1 MTKRVLIAGGG
12 VGGLTAALAL
22 GRAGHEVTL
31 LERDELQPLATA
43 EEAFATERAG
53 APQVHQTHGFLA
65 RIQVLLRDR
74 FPDVMR
80 DVLDAGG
87 LTMPMTAALGEPR
100 PGDEDLKVI
109 IVRRSTLEWVLR
121 RAAVAQDHVAIRTGS
136 PVAALLS
143 DGTDAD
149 GRPVVSGARLS
160 GGEELAAD
168 VVLASTGRRGDVPGW
183 LRRLGVEV
191 PETIHESGLMY
202 LSRWYHRPA
211 EELPPDPKLG
221 GDLGYVKYLAVP
233 GDGDTLSVT
242 LAVRTADTALRS
254 ALSDPDTFDRAC
266 HLLPG
271 PDLFFDDHGPAL
283 EPIGGVRPMA
293 GLLNRIRRFVDDA
306 GQPLVLGFHALGD
319 AHTVT
324 NPLYGRGCSLAAIQA
339 VAIADALAAH
349 PDDPVARGAAYEA
362 FNRAEVEPWYENAVM
377 MDRFGADPAGRGA
390 LGGGGGGTGSDAAR
404 GLGAVFAAAATDP
417 VIGRGIAR
425 FMNLLQTPAQLMTDP
440 ELMGRIAE
448 VMADPDRYPVERP
461 QAPSRRELLALL
473 GHPTG
478 TDRSDDRTGSER
490 DTDPDGELVA

>member
-1 MTKRVLIAGGG
+1 MTKRVLIVGGG

-22 GRAGHEVTL
+22 GRAGHQVTV
-31 LERDELQPLATA
+31 LERDELRPLASA
-43 EEAFATERAG
+43 DEAFATERAG

-74 FPDVMR
+74 FPDVMQ

-121 RAAVAQDHVAIRTGS
+121 KAAVAQDHVAMRTGS
-136 PVAALLS
+136 GVVGLLS
-143 DGTDAD
+143 GGTDAA
-149 GRPVVSGARLS
+149 GRPVVSGARLRD
-160 GGEELAAD
+160 GEELTADLVVAA
-168 VVLASTGRRGDVPGW
+168 TGRRGDLPAW
-183 LRRLGVEV
+183 LRPLGVEV
-191 PETIHESGLMY
+191 PEVVHESGLMY
-202 LSRWYHRPA
+202 LTRWYHRPA
-211 EELPPDPKLG
+211 EDLPPDPKLG

-271 PDLFFDDHGPAL
+271 PDLFFNDGAAPL

-293 GLLNRIRRFVDDA
+293 GLLNRRRSFVDDV
-306 GQPLVLGFHALGD
+306 GQPLVVGLHALGD

-324 NPLYGRGCSLAAIQA
+324 NPLYGRGCSLAAVQA
-339 VAIADALAAH
+339 VAIADALAEH
-349 PDDPVARGAAYEA
+349 PDDPVARALAYEA
-362 FNRAEVEPWYENAVM
+362 FNQAEVEPWFDNAVM

-390 LGGGGGGTGSDAAR
+390 LGGGGGAGSGAAK
-404 GLGAVFAAAATDP
+404 GLGAVFSAAATDP

-448 VMADPDRYPVERP
+448 VMADPDRYPVQRP
-461 QAPSRRELLALL
+461 EAPSRRELLALL
-473 GHPTG
+473 GHPAG
-478 TDRSDDRTGSER
+478 NDPAERRADDG
-490 DTDPDGELVA
+490 DHGTDPDPELVA